1 MFIRVYVNVNI
12 YLYSEGCKNH
22 FSNCLN
28 IMDIVLILLNIT
40 SIALYIAYHN
50 LLQEIEDVTLAF
62 LIILRNGSQL
72 LRLIVLI
79 KNQKTVKVNNLIYV
93 FLSPKNQKFYNK

>member
-1 MFIRVYVNVNI
+1 MLGCFNRYGCSNI
-12 YLYSEGCKNH
+12 YKRKYYFYSEGCKNH
-22 FSNCLN
+22 FSNWLN
-28 IMDIVLILLNIT
+28 ILDIMLIIMNFI
-40 SIALYIAYHN
+40 SISLYIIYHN

-79 KNQKTVKVNNLIYV
+79 KNQKTVKVL
-93 FLSPKNQKFYNK
+93 KR